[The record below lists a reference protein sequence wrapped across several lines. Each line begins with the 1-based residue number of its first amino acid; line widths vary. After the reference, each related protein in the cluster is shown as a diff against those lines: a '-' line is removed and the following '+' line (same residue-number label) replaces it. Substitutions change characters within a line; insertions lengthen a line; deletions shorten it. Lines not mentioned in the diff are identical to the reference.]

1 MDEAGGDEIRR
12 GRVDEVVEV
21 AGDDGV
27 VAQVDAEEVVVEE
40 EVDDG
45 GVVGVDERENGDL
58 GGEPVVL

>member
-45 GVVGVDERENGDL
+45 GVCR
-58 GGEPVVL
+58 GG